1 MSFGLLN
8 DFLQTSKE
16 ERVEV
21 LYRYLVNGES
31 GSFIAEDFYSNKN
44 YAWKI
49 SAITQG
55 YCEKGGKNRG
65 KISVTK
71 DEIKFFVESYPT
83 GTYDTGLTISDW
95 LEQSKTQKIKQSVPH
110 LTATLGDAIDS
121 MNNIIYTPQRTSEGN
136 DKILNY
142 IYSQGLGFASE
153 YKYSIVLEGDLDKKV
168 SELELEEFLRS
179 FNHIYYVAVFDDYLV
194 YILGALDRSS
204 VDLLIP
210 FKEIEKFVSKEK
222 EGSQSFEVDILY
234 KGKTTFEN
242 NYRVT
247 LQFVNH
253 KNESDEVL
261 YFILTLQYENW
272 RLNGQKNY
280 SSQLPKIRKQ
290 LGANATNFIGSI
302 LYRYVHDGLSIDSI
316 VKEIFPKDQWRNGQK
331 AIVKL
336 LFFDY
341 RLRVSDKGKLKEKT
355 LSPVDFERFVE
366 HFYNGIRVDKEEM
379 AGGQPAQNGLYVLE
393 CFFKDR

>member
-153 YKYSIVLEGDLDKKV
+153 YKYSIVLQGDLDKKV
-168 SELELEEFLRS
+168 SELEGFLQSS
-179 FNHIYYVAVFDDYLV
+179 FNHIYYVAVFGDYLV

-210 FKEIEKFVSKEK
+210 FKEIEKFVSKEE
-222 EGSQSFEVDILY
+222 EGSKLFEVDLLY
-234 KGKTTFEN
+234 KGKTGFGN

-247 LQFVNH
+247 LPFVNH

-261 YFILTLQYENW
+261 YFILTSQYEYW

-290 LGANATNFIGSI
+290 IGANATNFIGAI
-302 LYRYVHDGLSIDSI
+302 LYRYLHDGLSIESI
-316 VKEIFPKDQWRNGQK
+316 TKEVFSKDKWRNGLK
-331 AIVKL
+331 AIAKL

-393 CFFKDR
+393 RFFKDR

>member
-71 DEIKFFVESYPT
+71 AEIKFFVESYPT

-95 LEQSKTQKIKQSVPH
+95 LEQSKTQKIKQSVPP
-110 LTATLGDAIDS
+110 LTGTLGDAIDS

-153 YKYSIVLEGDLDKKV
+153 YKYSIVLKGDLDKKA
-168 SELELEEFLRS
+168 SELEGFLQSS

-194 YILGALDRSS
+194 YILGALDRPST
-204 VDLLIP
+204 DLLIP
-210 FKEIEKFVSKEK
+210 FKEIEKFVSKEE
-222 EGSQSFEVDILY
+222 EGSQLFEVDLLY
-234 KGKTTFEN
+234 KGKTVFGN

-247 LQFVNH
+247 LPFVNY
-253 KNESDEVL
+253 KNESNEVL

-290 LGANATNFIGSI
+290 LGANATNFIGAI
-302 LYRYVHDGLSIDSI
+302 LYRYLHDGLSIDSI
-316 VKEIFPKDQWRNGQK
+316 VKEIFSKDKWRNGLK

-341 RLRVSDKGKLKEKT
+341 RLQVSDKGKLKEKT

-379 AGGQPAQNGLYVLE
+379 YGGQPSQGGLYVLE
-393 CFFKDR
+393 RFFEDR

>member
-1 MSFGLLN
+1 MSFGLLK
-8 DFLQTSKE
+8 DFLETTEE

-21 LYRYLVNGES
+21 LYRYLVKGET
-31 GSFIAEDFYSNKN
+31 GSYIAEDFYSNKN

-71 DEIKFFVESYPT
+71 SEIKSFVESYPT

-110 LTATLGDAIDS
+110 LTGTLGDVINT
-121 MNNIIYTPQRTSEGN
+121 MNNIIYTPQRTNEGN
-136 DKILNY
+136 DRILNY

-153 YKYSIVLEGDLDKKV
+153 YKYSIVLDGDLDKKI
-168 SELELEEFLRS
+168 SEVDGLLATSRE
-179 FNHIYYVAVFDDYLV
+179 HIYYVAVFDDYLV
-194 YILGALDRSS
+194 YILGALNRMST
-204 VDLLIP
+204 DLLIP
-210 FKEIEKFVSKEK
+210 FKEIEKFVPKEEESVPK
-222 EGSQSFEVDILY
+222 FDLLY
-234 KGKTTFEN
+234 KGKTEFGN

-247 LQFVNH
+247 LPFVNY
-253 KNESDEVL
+253 KNENIEKL
-261 YFILTLQYENW
+261 YIILTLQYENW
-272 RLNGQKNY
+272 RLNGQRNY

-290 LGANATNFIGSI
+290 MGANATNFIGVI
-302 LYRYVHDGLSIDSI
+302 LYRYLHDGLSIDSI
-316 VKEIFPKDQWRNGQK
+316 VKEIFSKDQWRNGLK
-331 AIVKL
+331 AIAKL

-379 AGGQPAQNGLYVLE
+379 AGGIPEQNGLYVLKS
-393 CFFKDR
+393 FFKDR

>member
-1 MSFGLLN
+1 M
-8 DFLQTSKE
+8 
-16 ERVEV
+16 
-21 LYRYLVNGES
+21 
-31 GSFIAEDFYSNKN
+31 
-44 YAWKI
+44 
-49 SAITQG
+49 
-55 YCEKGGKNRG
+55 
-65 KISVTK
+65 
-71 DEIKFFVESYPT
+71 
-83 GTYDTGLTISDW
+83 
-95 LEQSKTQKIKQSVPH
+95 
-110 LTATLGDAIDS
+110 
-121 MNNIIYTPQRTSEGN
+121 
-136 DKILNY
+136 
-142 IYSQGLGFASE
+142 
-153 YKYSIVLEGDLDKKV
+153 
-168 SELELEEFLRS
+168 RS

-234 KGKTTFEN
+234 KGKTIFEN

-261 YFILTLQYENW
+261 YFILTLQYEYW

-290 LGANATNFIGSI
+290 IGANATNFIGAI

-316 VKEIFPKDQWRNGQK
+316 VKEIFSNDQWRNGLK
-331 AIVKL
+331 AIAKL

-379 AGGQPAQNGLYVLE
+379 DGGQPSQGGLYVLE
-393 CFFKDR
+393 RFFKDR

>member
-153 YKYSIVLEGDLDKKV
+153 YKYSIVLEGDLDKRV
-168 SELELEEFLRS
+168 SELEGSWPFS
-179 FNHIYYVAVFDDYLV
+179 SSTHICYVAVFDYYLV

-210 FKEIEKFVSKEK
+210 FKEIEKFVSQEK
-222 EGSQSFEVDILY
+222 GGSQVFMVDILY

-242 NYRVT
+242 NYQVS
-247 LQFVNH
+247 LHFANH

-261 YFILTLQYENW
+261 FFILTMQYENW

-290 LGANATNFIGSI
+290 IGANATNFIGAI
-302 LYRYVHDGLSIDSI
+302 LYRYLHDGLSIDSI
-316 VKEIFPKDQWRNGQK
+316 VKEIF
-331 AIVKL
+331 
-336 LFFDY
+336 
-341 RLRVSDKGKLKEKT
+341 S
-355 LSPVDFERFVE
+355 S
-366 HFYNGIRVDKEEM
+366 
-379 AGGQPAQNGLYVLE
+379 
-393 CFFKDR
+393 